1 MKAHA
6 RNVSVRVWVHD
17 HEGGEYSLMALLLIE
32 LLENE
37 KKEEEGYSWAKDL
50 SVPSTATYELCI
62 LVQL

>member
-1 MKAHA
+1 
-6 RNVSVRVWVHD
+6 
-17 HEGGEYSLMALLLIE
+17 MALLLIE

-62 LVQL
+62 LVQLQTATVTKTVYY

>member
-37 KKEEEGYSWAKDL
+37 KKEEEG
-50 SVPSTATYELCI
+50 
-62 LVQL
+62 